1 MNLSTPHEVIESK
14 IPNKNIKYVNEI
26 FCKNVKLGNIT
37 FEIEHF
43 DKIIHV
49 KKEFDSMWACMS
61 KEIDCTVISNNL
73 LQIANKEELKGNKK
87 LSTFVNFRV
96 KNSNE

>member
-14 IPNKNIKYVNEI
+14 IPNKNIKHVNEI

-49 KKEFDSMWACMS
+49 KKEFDSM
-61 KEIDCTVISNNL
+61 
-73 LQIANKEELKGNKK
+73 
-87 LSTFVNFRV
+87 
-96 KNSNE
+96 

>member
-1 MNLSTPHEVIESK
+1 
-14 IPNKNIKYVNEI
+14 
-26 FCKNVKLGNIT
+26 
-37 FEIEHF
+37 
-43 DKIIHV
+43 
-49 KKEFDSMWACMS
+49 MS
-61 KEIDCTVISNNL
+61 KEIDCTVISDNL